1 MAWLVYLSAVVPRL
15 VFIFHVFIA
24 VWRVARVMN
33 DPMYW
38 LLLLLTLLIF
48 VEMIVT
54 IVIQKG
60 SDYKGFSPALFFYL
74 INIIPPIW
82 ILEVCQLQEQ
92 IKSKE
97 CDASKKNSTCA
108 YVTYPGR
115 VPCGERQMNSSS
127 TINFQILQSVDWILG
142 LHQTLLI
149 ILIVGKWILP
159 MGKGVNRDQLS
170 QLLLMFVGTAA
181 DILEFKSE
189 TLSDK
194 GVRCCV
200 ELVFAILA
208 LWTWSMLQFPLD
220 LTVMQEEDEK
230 PTRCHIPVWKE
241 KLYKYR
247 ADLWTIC
254 ITIFIQDG
262 PFFIF
267 RLFLMLNRKITHQ
280 MLLFFTIKNS
290 LVLTLQIYRLVVIY
304 LEIRQ
309 PNQKENQ
316 MVTEANVASDPIELD
331 DILE

>member
-1 MAWLVYLSAVVPRL
+1 MAWHVYLSAVVPRL
-15 VFIFHVFIA
+15 IFIFHAFIA
-24 VWRVARVMN
+24 VWRVNKVMN
-33 DPMYW
+33 DPMYY

-82 ILEVCQLQEQ
+82 ILEVCQLHEQ
-92 IKSKE
+92 LQSKE
-97 CDASKKNSTCA
+97 CDASKENSTCA
-108 YVTYPGR
+108 YIIQPGR
-115 VPCGERQMNSSS
+115 LLHGGSQMNSSS
-127 TINFQILQSVDWILG
+127 TFEFNILQNVDWILG
-142 LHQTLLI
+142 LHQTFLI

-159 MGKGVNRDQLS
+159 MGTGVNRDQLS

-230 PTRCHIPVWKE
+230 LTQYHIPVWKE

-247 ADLWTIC
+247 ADLWTIF

-309 PNQKENQ
+309 PCQKENQ
-316 MVTEANVASDPIELD
+316 EITEANVAPAPTEL
-331 DILE
+331 EEVRE

>member
-1 MAWLVYLSAVVPRL
+1 MAWHVYLSAVVPRL
-15 VFIFHVFIA
+15 VFIFHAFIA
-24 VWRVARVMN
+24 VWRVTVVMN

-38 LLLLLTLLIF
+38 LLLLLNLLIF

-54 IVIQKG
+54 ITIRKG

-74 INIIPPIW
+74 INVIPPIW
-82 ILEVCQLQEQ
+82 ILEVFQLYEHMSSNECV
-92 IKSKE
+92 SK
-97 CDASKKNSTCA
+97 DNSTC
-108 YVTYPGR
+108 TYIIHPGTA
-115 VPCGERQMNSSS
+115 PWTERKQNSSS
-127 TINFQILQSVDWILG
+127 PFENIIPRNIDWILG

-149 ILIVGKWILP
+149 ILIIGKWILP
-159 MGKGVNRDQLS
+159 MGIGVNRDQLS

-194 GVRCCV
+194 GVRCCL
-200 ELVFAILA
+200 ELVYAILA

-220 LTVMQEEDEK
+220 LTVLQEEDEEL
-230 PTRCHIPVWKE
+230 TRYQIPEWKA

-247 ADLWTIC
+247 ADLWNIF
-254 ITIFIQDG
+254 ISIFIQDG

-267 RLFLMLNRKITHQ
+267 RLFLMLNRKLTHQ

-290 LVLTLQIYRLVVIY
+290 LVLTLQIYRLVAIY

-309 PNQKENQ
+309 PSQRENK
-316 MVTEANVASDPIELD
+316 MTTEASVAPAPIEMD
-331 DILE
+331 DITE